1 MRSTLDPDGP
11 SDRVTAPTVVNTAS
25 ALPPKYTLDFVLN
38 LRASMI
44 EATSLG
50 HAALKDVLPWHLAC
64 DLMED
69 AFLAFK
75 AEPTLLEVGLTSRLQ
90 AGLML

>member
-1 MRSTLDPDGP
+1 
-11 SDRVTAPTVVNTAS
+11 
-25 ALPPKYTLDFVLN
+25 
-38 LRASMI
+38 MI
-44 EATSLG
+44 EATKLG